1 MVITIMV
8 SDLLLMII
16 TIMLI
21 AQVRHTVRSSRIFDS
36 DPVDIVPSTGMHKSC
51 TASSIADLGDDHD
64 DDDDDD
70 NDHDEDFT
78 QSKHR
83 SEVFALM
90 ASFFSKW
97 CGKRE
102 TERVT
107 SNILQNCAQPPTWRN
122 PNAIFLGKYEFFWKA
137 ELNSRDHFNNIC
149 AALNFSENIYTD
161 LFDHVNKLYCNYTVS
176 LSIKL
181 G

>member
-1 MVITIMV
+1 M
-8 SDLLLMII
+8 MII
-16 TIMLI
+16 IMLI

-90 ASFFSKW
+90 EKCFLANGAGRKKPSVS
-97 CGKRE
+97 
-102 TERVT
+102 
-107 SNILQNCAQPPTWRN
+107 PPTFCKI
-122 PNAIFLGKYEFFWKA
+122 ALSHQLGEIQMQFFLG
-137 ELNSRDHFNNIC
+137 N
-149 AALNFSENIYTD
+149 LNFSGKQSLTAGTTSTIFALPSIFLKIFT
-161 LFDHVNKLYCNYTVS
+161 LISLTTSKAILQLYCEPVDQIRITNHMLFAYC
-176 LSIKL
+176 K
-181 G
+181 